1 MPTCK
6 TAKKMPGLRRLLR
19 GFWGAQIVAGPC
31 SNTTFVNMRVS
42 ARKGDKNNPAGTSI
56 FVCMVQFASRWTSG
70 CFRVQLAHAFA
81 VDGDDCPPLLFA
93 APIYSSSV
101 DSGSPPPKSVPKA
114 LSGPFYTFSGWRR
127 WRRLQSRI
135 GGGNHEVELQVPFSH
150 PSQSQECTL
159 QWNIQKSEPIL
170 LSCILQGFSFHL
182 YNLYPMY

>member
-1 MPTCK
+1 MAEALKVNSSIANIGLAANSIGDEGAKAWRALGFGAEHLPTCK

-101 DSGSPPPKSVPKA
+101 DSGSPLQKAFPKPCLAPSSIHFPAGEDGEGCK
-114 LSGPFYTFSGWRR
+114 
-127 WRRLQSRI
+127 
-135 GGGNHEVELQVPFSH
+135 VELVVA
-150 PSQSQECTL
+150 
-159 QWNIQKSEPIL
+159 IMK
-170 LSCILQGFSFHL
+170 
-182 YNLYPMY
+182 